1 MPVDHL
7 LGAVRVALAFDDQD
21 DPESIELHALLRSGA
36 TAHALTEI
44 LTGLM
49 ESHPLFPAVR
59 DVVAEVL
66 QTAASRRLT
75 VHRPPAVHGCRRPLV
90 GSRA

>member
-1 MPVDHL
+1 
-7 LGAVRVALAFDDQD
+7 FDDEN

-59 DVVAEVL
+59 DVVAQVL
-66 QTAASRRLT
+66 ETQ
-75 VHRPPAVHGCRRPLV
+75 PAD
-90 GSRA
+90 A

>member
-1 MPVDHL
+1 RKLGRRERFVGPAAQLAERGLPVDHL
-7 LGAVRVALAFDDQD
+7 LGAIRAALAFDDQD

-59 DVVAEVL
+59 EVVAAVL
-66 QTAASRRLT
+66 ETESADA
-75 VHRPPAVHGCRRPLV
+75 
-90 GSRA
+90 